1 MYKLLLVDDE
11 DEIRGRIQ
19 TLLKDIPG
27 FEVVESVGNGFDAL
41 DYCEQN
47 PVDVVLSD
55 IKMPF
60 IDGIEMTRQIRTL
73 YPNIKVAFITGYDD
87 FEYAKEAIN
96 LKIEHYLMK
105 PIAHEE
111 LRDFLNRLKNEMDEA
126 LEKKKQFSSLRQNYD
141 AMQPHLIE
149 KTLMS
154 YIVYKEITEKDLY
167 RLKAMGLMVPED
179 ADYYGIWLTVP
190 SERRMD
196 DLYYALK
203 TFIQTELASES
214 FQEIMVFPEGLLVL
228 RGDAS
233 PTPPTIET
241 MIRHWSI
248 MIERF
253 FEVSVTAFIS
263 RIYAGIQA
271 LPTIFKD
278 LTHLRESIPQLQTS
292 LTYFYDDHVT
302 THKILV
308 FEAEDLDILKRL
320 FLSNP
325 EGLKK
330 FIQAQFKNADRIVQ
344 GATPQLKTE
353 LYLATLHVAGLLDP
367 EVIQTGELSPSMFE
381 DASDYESLHQHFEA
395 LLTTW
400 QTRMMREHNSA
411 TSRIQEII
419 QFVED
424 SIRSRELSLD
434 YISQKFFISVPYIS
448 KQFKEKTG
456 VTFSRYVTQKRVAL
470 AQELLTQTSLSISQ
484 IALDVGYKDVY
495 YFSHVFKRVVGTS
508 PREYRP

>member
-27 FEVVESVGNGFDAL
+27 FEVVESAGNGFDAL
-41 DYCEQN
+41 EYCEQN

-111 LRDFLNRLKNEMDEA
+111 LRDFLHRLKNEMDEA
-126 LEKKKQFSSLRQNYD
+126 VEKKKQFSSLRQNYD

-154 YIVYKEITEKDLY
+154 YIIYKEITEKDLY
-167 RLKAMGLMVPED
+167 RLETMGLVFPED
-179 ADYYGIWLTVP
+179 ANYYGIWLTVP
-190 SERRMD
+190 SDRRMD

-203 TFIQTELASES
+203 TFIQTELVFET
-214 FQEIMVFPEGLLVL
+214 FQEIMVFPEGLLIL
-228 RGDAS
+228 KGEAA
-233 PTPPTIET
+233 PTKRTIET
-241 MIRHWSI
+241 MIGHWNM

-263 RIYAGIQA
+263 RFYEGIQA
-271 LPTIFKD
+271 LPTLFND
-278 LTHLRESIPQLQTS
+278 LSHLRESVTQLQTS

-302 THKILV
+302 HHKILI

-320 FLSNP
+320 FLSNT

-330 FIQAQFKNADRIVQ
+330 FIQAQFENAKGIYK
-344 GATPQLKTE
+344 GATTQLKME
-353 LYLATLHVAGLLDP
+353 LYLATLHVAGLLEP
-367 EVIQTGELSPSMFE
+367 EGIHPGELAPSMFDE
-381 DASDYESLHQHFEA
+381 ATDYASLQDQFEA

-400 QTRMMREHNSA
+400 QTRMMRENNPS

-419 QFVED
+419 QFVEE
-424 SIRSRELSLD
+424 SIQSRELSLD
-434 YISQKFFISVPYIS
+434 YISQKFFISVPYVS

-456 VTFSRYVTQKRVAL
+456 VTFSRFVTQKRVAL
-470 AQELLTQTSLSISQ
+470 AQELLTDTSLSISQ

-495 YFSHVFKRVVGTS
+495 YFSHVFKRVVGKS